1 MTQMLIGSI
10 LSNIPG
16 FILLIIIIRQARKEI
31 VPRKTLFLLIL
42 AGAVLIVPIT
52 GLQTVIGL
60 GNTIPFIG
68 EHPLLSEIFMTVLRL
83 AFVEEL
89 CKFVATKWITWKG
102 NYFTNTYQGMLFPAI
117 VGLLFGIVES
127 TAYVALSLAT
137 FPDDIWITVLMRMI
151 IGAPAHG
158 AYGILIGKYYGKA
171 KLATHQDNQVL
182 KRKYLWLALLIPT
195 AIHGAYDWLV
205 SSQIFKM
212 GDTSIMMIIVICLDV
227 LVVIYAYILLYREKN
242 KKQTWG

>member
-158 AYGILIGKYYGKA
+158 AYGILIGKYYAKA

-182 KRKYLWLALLIPT
+182 KRKYFWLALLIPT
-195 AIHGAYDWLV
+195 SIHGAYDWLV